1 MNLKEEKNSLRAAWR
16 RRREALPAEERTR
29 RDIAVCEAVAA
40 SASYRYADTVL
51 GYAPIGCEIDVWPF
65 LERAISEGKRVAL
78 PRTHGEGVMTFHYV
92 GTLGEAEPTGA
103 FGIREPREDAPLY
116 EGEGTALM
124 LVPGMVFDRDGFRI
138 GYGGGYYDRFLRG
151 RRVATLGIVYRDFI
165 LARLPRG
172 RYDRAVGA
180 LATDRGILP
189 IPQ

>member
-1 MNLKEEKNSLRAAWR
+1 MNLKEAKNSLRATWR
-16 RRREALPAEERTR
+16 RRREALPPEERAR
-29 RDIAVCEAVAA
+29 RDAAVCEVIAGSV
-40 SASYRYADTVL
+40 SYRYADILL
-51 GYAPIGCEIDVWPF
+51 GYAPIGCEIDVWPL
-65 LERAISEGKRVAL
+65 LERALAEGRRVAL

-92 GTLGEAEPTGA
+92 GALGEAEPTGA
-103 FGIREPREDAPLY
+103 FGIREPRANAPLY
-116 EGEGTALM
+116 TGEGTALL

-138 GYGGGYYDRFLRG
+138 GYGGGYYDRFLRD
-151 RRVATLGIVYRDFI
+151 RQIATLGIVYHDFI

>member
-1 MNLKEEKNSLRAAWR
+1 MNLKEVKNSLRATWR
-16 RRREALPAEERTR
+16 SRREALSPEERLR
-29 RDIAVCEAVAA
+29 RDTAVCETVAT
-40 SASYRYADTVL
+40 SASYRYADTLL
-51 GYAPIGCEIDVWPF
+51 GYAPIGCEIDVWP
-65 LERAISEGKRVAL
+65 LLDRALAEGRRVAL

-92 GTLGEAEPTGA
+92 GSLGEVTATGA

-116 EGEGTALM
+116 TGEGTALL

-138 GYGGGYYDRFLRG
+138 GYGGGYYDRFLRD
-151 RRVATLGIVYRDFI
+151 RRIATLGIVYRDFI
-165 LARLPRG
+165 LPRLPRG